1 MLLGGGR
8 AAPWLP
14 PALLPPEVG
23 LPHLARSPPT
33 ALKGPTRTISP
44 APQQLPFVGVPAA
57 LPLPPFLSPG
67 SKKSPRR
74 SPRRPW
80 HVHLLPPGA
89 GNTPLGG
96 HGDPRRGGL
105 AALRPL
111 LQPRRG
117 HPAGST
123 SRTPQA
129 LPKAGL
135 GQQLGHTPALKVSWP
150 SKSNY
155 QAVKENKGLKT
166 AEKVSVLLTVQV
178 ALLSPPVLLS
188 PPFPGAMP
196 TASSL
201 CP

>member
-14 PALLPPEVG
+14 PAPLPPEKG
-23 LPHLARSPPT
+23 LPHLARPPPT

-74 SPRRPW
+74 PW
-80 HVHLLPPGA
+80 HVHPLPAGA

-96 HGDPRRGGL
+96 HGDPQRGGP
-105 AALRPL
+105 AAPRPL
-111 LQPRRG
+111 LRPRRG

-123 SRTPQA
+123 SRTPQV

-135 GQQLGHTPALKVSWP
+135 GQQLGHTLALRVSRP

-155 QAVKENKGLKT
+155 QAVKENKGLTT